1 MKALFVACDQAMYDS
16 VMQLMDELAVRG
28 FTGWEELIGRG
39 SATGAPHLGSHA
51 WPAMNS
57 ALIAMVEDEKAAE
70 FLARLRKLDEENPN
84 QGLRAFA
91 WNVSD
96 VM

>member
-39 SATGAPHLGSHA
+39 SATGDPHLGSHA

-57 ALIAMVEDEKAAE
+57 ALIAMVEDEKATE

>member
-39 SATGAPHLGSHA
+39 SATGDPHLGSHA
-51 WPAMNS
+51 WPAMIS

>member
-1 MKALFVACDQAMYDS
+1 MKALFVSCDQAMYDS

-39 SATGAPHLGSHA
+39 SATGDPHLGSHA

-57 ALIAMVEDEKAAE
+57 ALIAMVEDEKATE

>member
-1 MKALFVACDQAMYDS
+1 MYDS

-39 SATGAPHLGSHA
+39 SSTGDPHLGSHA

>member
-1 MKALFVACDQAMYDS
+1 MKAVFMACNQSMYDE
-16 VMQLMDELAVRG
+16 VIQIMDNMGVRG

-39 SATGAPHLGSHA
+39 TTDGEPHLGNHA

-57 ALIAMVEDEKAAE
+57 ALISVMEDDKAQE
-70 FLARLRKLDEENPN
+70 FLAKLKKLDEDNHQ

-91 WNVSD
+91 WD
-96 VM
+96 VTAVI

>member
-1 MKALFVACDQAMYDS
+1 MYDS
-16 VMQLMDELAVRG
+16 VMQLMDEMAVRG

-39 SATGAPHLGSHA
+39 SATGDPHLGSHA

-57 ALIAMVEDEKAAE
+57 ALIAMVEDEKATE

>member
-1 MKALFVACDQAMYDS
+1 MYDA
-16 VMQLMDELAVRG
+16 VMELMNELEVRG

-39 SATGAPHLGSHA
+39 SKTGDPHLGNHA

-57 ALIAMVEDEKAAE
+57 ALIAITEDEKAAE
-70 FLARLRKLDEENPN
+70 FLKRLRELDAENER

-96 VM
+96 AM

>member
-39 SATGAPHLGSHA
+39 SATGDPHLGSHA

-84 QGLRAFA
+84 HGLRAFA

>member
-39 SATGAPHLGSHA
+39 SATGDPHLGSHA

-96 VM
+96 GM

>member
-1 MKALFVACDQAMYDS
+1 MKAVFVACDQAMYDS
-16 VMQLMDELAVRG
+16 VMQLMDKMAIRG
-28 FTGWEELIGRG
+28 YTGWEELIGRG
-39 SATGAPHLGSHA
+39 SQTGEPHLGSHA

-57 ALIAMVEDEKAAE
+57 ALIAMMEDEKAQE
-70 FLARLRKLDEENPN
+70 FLSALRQLDEENSN

-91 WNVSD
+91 WNVSE

>member
-1 MKALFVACDQAMYDS
+1 MKAVFVACDQAMYDS
-16 VMQLMDELAVRG
+16 VMQLMDKMAIRG
-28 FTGWEELIGRG
+28 YTGWEELIGRG
-39 SATGAPHLGSHA
+39 SQTGEPHLGSHA

-57 ALIAMVEDEKAAE
+57 ALIAMMEDEKAQE
-70 FLARLRKLDEENPN
+70 FLAVLRQLDEENSN

-91 WNVSD
+91 WNVSE

>member
-1 MKALFVACDQAMYDS
+1 MKAVFVACDQAMYDYL
-16 VMQLMDELAVRG
+16 MQLMDELAVRG

-39 SATGAPHLGSHA
+39 SATGDPHLGSHA

-57 ALIAMVEDEKAAE
+57 ALIAMVEDEKATE

>member
-1 MKALFVACDQAMYDS
+1 MYDS

-39 SATGAPHLGSHA
+39 SATGDPHLGSHA

>member
-1 MKALFVACDQAMYDS
+1 MKAVFLACNQSMYDE
-16 VMQLMDELAVRG
+16 VIQIMDNMGVRG

-39 SATGAPHLGSHA
+39 TTDGEPHLGNHA

-57 ALIAMVEDEKAAE
+57 ALISVMEDDKAQE
-70 FLARLRKLDEENPN
+70 FLAKLKQLDEDNHQ

-91 WNVSD
+91 WD
-96 VM
+96 VTALI

>member
-39 SATGAPHLGSHA
+39 SATGDPHLGSHA

-84 QGLRAFA
+84 QGLRAIA

>member
-1 MKALFVACDQAMYDS
+1 MKAVFVACDQAMYDS
-16 VMQLMDELAVRG
+16 VMQLMDKMSIRG
-28 FTGWEELIGRG
+28 YTGWEELIGRG
-39 SATGAPHLGSHA
+39 SQTGEPHLGSHA

-57 ALIAMVEDEKAAE
+57 ALIAMMEDEKAQE
-70 FLARLRKLDEENPN
+70 FLVALRQLDEENSN

-91 WNVSD
+91 WNVAE

>member
-1 MKALFVACDQAMYDS
+1 MKAVFVACDQAMYDS
-16 VMQLMDELAVRG
+16 VMQLMDKMAIRG
-28 FTGWEELIGRG
+28 YTGWEELIGCG
-39 SATGAPHLGSHA
+39 SQTGEPHLGSHA

-57 ALIAMVEDEKAAE
+57 ALIAMMEDEKAQE
-70 FLARLRKLDEENPN
+70 FLSALRQLDEENPN

-91 WNVSD
+91 WNVSE

>member
-39 SATGAPHLGSHA
+39 SATGDPHLGSHA

-57 ALIAMVEDEKAAE
+57 ALIAMVEDEKAVE

>member
-1 MKALFVACDQAMYDS
+1 MKAIFVACDQAMYDA
-16 VMQLMDELAVRG
+16 VMELMDELEVRG

-39 SATGAPHLGSHA
+39 SKTGEPHLGSHA
-51 WPAMNS
+51 WPALNS
-57 ALIAMVEDEKAAE
+57 ALIAITEDEKADT
-70 FLARLRKLDEENPN
+70 FLKRLRELDAANER

-96 VM
+96 AM

>member
-1 MKALFVACDQAMYDS
+1 MKALFVACDQAMYVS

-39 SATGAPHLGSHA
+39 SATGDPHLGSHA

>member
-39 SATGAPHLGSHA
+39 SATGDPHLGSHA

-91 WNVSD
+91 WKVSD

>member
-1 MKALFVACDQAMYDS
+1 
-16 VMQLMDELAVRG
+16 
-28 FTGWEELIGRG
+28 
-39 SATGAPHLGSHA
+39 
-51 WPAMNS
+51 
-57 ALIAMVEDEKAAE
+57 MVEDEKAAE